1 MAMHYPV
8 HKSTD
13 YKMKRPTILLFL
25 QLFFFAAN
33 PLTAEETVPSGDYQL
48 GPGDKLVISVF
59 NQEDLTGEYA
69 INGAGRISMPFI
81 GNVDA
86 KGLTITELT
95 DLIVNKLKPDY
106 LLNPRVSIEVLNF
119 RPFYIIGEVNAP
131 NSYPY
136 VEGMTYLN
144 AVAIAGGY
152 TYRAKKGYAM
162 VRRNEDQDGKEQKV
176 DMTSSVMPGDII
188 RIVERMF

>member
-1 MAMHYPV
+1 MHYPV

-13 YKMKRPTILLFL
+13 YIMKRPTILLFL
-25 QLFFFAAN
+25 LLFFFVAN
-33 PLTAEETVPSGDYQL
+33 PLTAEETVPSGGYQL

-69 INGAGRISMPFI
+69 INGAGRFFMPFI

-106 LLNPRVSIEVLNF
+106 LVNPRVSIEVLNF

-176 DMTSSVMPGDII
+176 DMTSSVMAGDII

>member
-1 MAMHYPV
+1 MKQYP
-8 HKSTD
+8 TLFF
-13 YKMKRPTILLFL
+13 LL
-25 QLFFFAAN
+25 LFFFAAN
-33 PLTAEETVPSGDYQL
+33 SLYAEETMQSGGYQL

-59 NQEDLTGEYA
+59 NQEDLTGAYT
-69 INGAGRISMPFI
+69 INGAGRFSMPFI
-81 GNVDA
+81 GSVEA

-119 RPFYIIGEVNAP
+119 RPFYIIGEVKEP

-162 VRRNEDQDGKEQKV
+162 VRRNEDQDGEEEKV
-176 DMTSSVMPGDII
+176 EMTNKVQAGDII

>member
-1 MAMHYPV
+1 
-8 HKSTD
+8 
-13 YKMKRPTILLFL
+13 MKQHPILLFL
-25 QLFFFAAN
+25 LLFSFAAN
-33 PLTAEETVPSGDYQL
+33 LLYAEETVQSGGYQL

-69 INGAGRISMPFI
+69 INGAGRFFMPFI
-81 GNVDA
+81 GNIDA

-95 DLIVNKLKPDY
+95 DLIVNRLKPDY
-106 LLNPRVSIEVLNF
+106 LLNPRVSITVLNF
-119 RPFYIIGEVNAP
+119 RPFYIIGEVKEP

-162 VRRNEDQDGKEQKV
+162 VRRNEDQDGEEEKV
-176 DMTSSVMPGDII
+176 GMTSSVMAGDII

>member
-1 MAMHYPV
+1 MHYTI

-13 YKMKRPTILLFL
+13 YVMKRPPILLFL
-25 QLFFFAAN
+25 LLFSFAAN
-33 PLTAEETVPSGDYQL
+33 SLYAEETVPSGGYQL

-59 NQEDLTGEYA
+59 NQEDLTGEYS
-69 INGAGRISMPFI
+69 INGAGRFFMPFI

-119 RPFYIIGEVNAP
+119 RPFYIIGEVKEP

-176 DMTSSVMPGDII
+176 DMTSSVMAGDII

>member
-1 MAMHYPV
+1 MHYPV

-13 YKMKRPTILLFL
+13 YIMKRPTILLFL
-25 QLFFFAAN
+25 LLFFFVAN
-33 PLTAEETVPSGDYQL
+33 PLTAEETVPSGGYQL

-69 INGAGRISMPFI
+69 INGAGRFFMPFI

-106 LLNPRVSIEVLNF
+106 LVNPRVSIEVLNF

-176 DMTSSVMPGDII
+176 DMTSKVMAGDII

>member
-1 MAMHYPV
+1 MHYPV

-13 YKMKRPTILLFL
+13 YIMKRPTILLFL
-25 QLFFFAAN
+25 LLFFFAAN
-33 PLTAEETVPSGDYQL
+33 PLTAEETVPSGGYQL

-69 INGAGRISMPFI
+69 INGAGRFFMPFI

-106 LLNPRVSIEVLNF
+106 LVNPRVSIEVLNF

-162 VRRNEDQDGKEQKV
+162 VRRNEDQDGEEEKV
-176 DMTSSVMPGDII
+176 DMTSSVMAGDII

>member
-1 MAMHYPV
+1 MHYPV

-13 YKMKRPTILLFL
+13 YIMKRPTILLFL
-25 QLFFFAAN
+25 LLFFFAAN
-33 PLTAEETVPSGDYQL
+33 PITAEETVPSGGYQL

-69 INGAGRISMPFI
+69 INGAGRFFMPFI

-106 LLNPRVSIEVLNF
+106 LVNPRVSIEVLNF

-176 DMTSSVMPGDII
+176 DMTSSVMAGDII

>member
-1 MAMHYPV
+1 MI
-8 HKSTD
+8 
-13 YKMKRPTILLFL
+13 MKRPPILLFL
-25 QLFFFAAN
+25 LLFSFAAN
-33 PLTAEETVPSGDYQL
+33 SLYAAEAVQSGGYQL

-69 INGAGRISMPFI
+69 INGAGRFFMPFI

-119 RPFYIIGEVNAP
+119 RPFYIIGEVKEP

-162 VRRNEDQDGKEQKV
+162 VRRNEDQEGKEQKV
-176 DMTSSVMPGDII
+176 DMTSSVMAGDII

>member
-1 MAMHYPV
+1 MHYPI

-13 YKMKRPTILLFL
+13 YIMKQHPILFILL
-25 QLFFFAAN
+25 LFSFAAN
-33 PLTAEETVPSGDYQL
+33 PLYAEESVQSGGYQL

-59 NQEDLTGEYA
+59 NQEDLSGEYA
-69 INGAGRISMPFI
+69 INGAGRFFMPFI

-119 RPFYIIGEVNAP
+119 RPFYIIGEVKEP

-176 DMTSSVMPGDII
+176 DMTSSVMAGDII

>member
-1 MAMHYPV
+1 MHYPV

-13 YKMKRPTILLFL
+13 YIMKRPTILLFL
-25 QLFFFAAN
+25 LLFFFAAN
-33 PLTAEETVPSGDYQL
+33 PLTAEETVPSGGYQL

-69 INGAGRISMPFI
+69 INGAGRFFMPFI

-106 LLNPRVSIEVLNF
+106 LVNPRVSIEVLNF

-131 NSYPY
+131 KSYPY

-152 TYRAKKGYAM
+152 TYRAKTEEWIVTRADDPALQEAEIEAPSFR
-162 VRRNEDQDGKEQKV
+162 VR
-176 DMTSSVMPGDII
+176 PGDV
-188 RIVERMF
+188 IVVPERFW

>member
-1 MAMHYPV
+1 MHYPI

-13 YKMKRPTILLFL
+13 YIMKQHPILLFL
-25 QLFFFAAN
+25 LLFSFAAN
-33 PLTAEETVPSGDYQL
+33 PLYAEETVQSGGYQL

-69 INGAGRISMPFI
+69 INGAGRFFMPFI

-119 RPFYIIGEVNAP
+119 RPFYIIGEVKEP

-176 DMTSSVMPGDII
+176 DMTSSVMAGDII

>member
-1 MAMHYPV
+1 MHYPV

-13 YKMKRPTILLFL
+13 YIMKRPTILLFL
-25 QLFFFAAN
+25 LLFFFAAN
-33 PLTAEETVPSGDYQL
+33 PLTAEETVPSGGYQL

-69 INGAGRISMPFI
+69 INGAGRFFMPFI

-106 LLNPRVSIEVLNF
+106 LVNPRVSIEVLNF

-176 DMTSSVMPGDII
+176 DMTSSVMAGDII

>member
-1 MAMHYPV
+1 MHYPV

-13 YKMKRPTILLFL
+13 YIMKRPTILLFL
-25 QLFFFAAN
+25 LLFFFAAN
-33 PLTAEETVPSGDYQL
+33 PLTAAETVPSGGYQL

-69 INGAGRISMPFI
+69 INGAGRFFMPFI

-106 LLNPRVSIEVLNF
+106 LVNPRVSIEVLNF

>member
-1 MAMHYPV
+1 
-8 HKSTD
+8 
-13 YKMKRPTILLFL
+13 
-25 QLFFFAAN
+25 
-33 PLTAEETVPSGDYQL
+33 
-48 GPGDKLVISVF
+48 
-59 NQEDLTGEYA
+59 
-69 INGAGRISMPFI
+69 MPFI

-106 LLNPRVSIEVLNF
+106 LVNPRVSIEVLNF

-176 DMTSSVMPGDII
+176 DMTSKVMAGDII

>member
-1 MAMHYPV
+1 
-8 HKSTD
+8 
-13 YKMKRPTILLFL
+13 MKRPAILLFL
-25 QLFFFAAN
+25 LLFFFAAN
-33 PLTAEETVPSGDYQL
+33 PLTAEETVPSGGYQL

-69 INGAGRISMPFI
+69 INGAGRFFMPFI

-106 LLNPRVSIEVLNF
+106 LVNPRVSIEVLNF

-162 VRRNEDQDGKEQKV
+162 VRRNEDQDGEEEKV
-176 DMTSSVMPGDII
+176 DMTSKVMAGDII

>member
-1 MAMHYPV
+1 MI
-8 HKSTD
+8 
-13 YKMKRPTILLFL
+13 MKRPPILLFL
-25 QLFFFAAN
+25 LLFSFAAN
-33 PLTAEETVPSGDYQL
+33 SLYAAEAVQSGGYQL

-69 INGAGRISMPFI
+69 INGAGRFFMPFI

-106 LLNPRVSIEVLNF
+106 LLNPRISIEVLNF
-119 RPFYIIGEVNAP
+119 RPYYIIGEVKAP

-162 VRRNEDQDGKEQKV
+162 VRRNEDQEGKEQKV
-176 DMTSSVMPGDII
+176 DMTSSVMAGDII

>member
-1 MAMHYPV
+1 
-8 HKSTD
+8 
-13 YKMKRPTILLFL
+13 MKRPTILLFL
-25 QLFFFAAN
+25 LLFFFAAN
-33 PLTAEETVPSGDYQL
+33 PLTAAETVPSGGYQL

-69 INGAGRISMPFI
+69 INGAGRFFMPFI

-106 LLNPRVSIEVLNF
+106 LVNPRVSIEVLNF

-162 VRRNEDQDGKEQKV
+162 VRRNEDQDGEEEKV
-176 DMTSSVMPGDII
+176 DMTSSVMAGDII